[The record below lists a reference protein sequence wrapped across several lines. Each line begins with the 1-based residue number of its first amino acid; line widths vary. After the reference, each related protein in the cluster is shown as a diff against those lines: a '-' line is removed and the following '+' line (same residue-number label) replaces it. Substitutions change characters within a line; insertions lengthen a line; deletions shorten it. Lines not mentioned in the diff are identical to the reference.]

1 MASWFVYI
9 LECRDG
15 TFYVG
20 ITTDIAARIKAHNAG
35 RGARFTRG
43 RGPVTLRYVE
53 PQADKSHATR
63 RELEIKAWRREKK
76 ASLFHGE
83 NPGCGKN
90 L

>member
-1 MASWFVYI
+1 MAAWFVYI

-15 TFYVG
+15 TYYVG

-53 PQADKSHATR
+53 PQADKSLATK
-63 RELEIKAWRREKK
+63 RELEIKTWRREKK
-76 ASLFHGE
+76 ASLF
-83 NPGCGKN
+83 PA
-90 L
+90 